1 MRGKIERSLRIV
13 TSNRCKA
20 REIAEV
26 LAEYGIN
33 TIRRNVETL
42 EIQADDL
49 TPIASE
55 KARSVAAMVHAP
67 YCVEEAGLFI
77 EALSGFPGP
86 YSSYVHKTLGFEGI
100 LKLMRDEENRRA
112 FFLSVA
118 VLISDAESKHFVGRT
133 VGKISTHARG
143 AGGFGFDP
151 IFITEGTGGR
161 TFAEL
166 SLHEK
171 NRLSHRGRAF
181 RSLASFLI
189 SL

>member
-1 MRGKIERSLRIV
+1 M
-13 TSNRCKA
+13 TSNSSKA

-33 TIRRNVETL
+33 TIRTDVETL

-49 TPIASE
+49 APIATE
-55 KARSVAAMVHAP
+55 KARSVGALVREP

-86 YSSYVHKTLGFEGI
+86 YSSYVHETLGFEGI

-118 VLISDAESKHFVGRT
+118 VLISDGESKNFVGRT

-143 AGGFGFDP
+143 ERGFGFDP
-151 IFITEGTGGR
+151 IFLTEGTGGR

-171 NRLSHRGRAF
+171 NRFSHRGSAF
-181 RSLASFLI
+181 RSLGSFLA
-189 SL
+189 SP